1 VKQKD
6 CCSEQMPPRRP
17 ALVNDRIVFVL
28 VKNTYTFIVMLL
40 SLLDFVLTKVSS
52 Y

>member
-1 VKQKD
+1 
-6 CCSEQMPPRRP
+6 MPP
-17 ALVNDRIVFVL
+17 LVNDRIVFVL
-28 VKNTYTFIVMLL
+28 VKNTYTFIAMLL